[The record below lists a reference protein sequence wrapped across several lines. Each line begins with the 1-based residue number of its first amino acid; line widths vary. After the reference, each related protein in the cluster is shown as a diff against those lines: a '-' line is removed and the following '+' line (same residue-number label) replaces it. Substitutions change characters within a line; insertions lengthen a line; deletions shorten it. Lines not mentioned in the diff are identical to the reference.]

1 MVKNLPASAGDI
13 IDIIQSSGREDPL
26 VKGMTTHSNTLAW
39 RIPRTEEPG
48 GLQPTG
54 SQKSWTRLSDSHTD

>member
-1 MVKNLPASAGDI
+1 MVKNLPANAGDI

-26 VKGMTTHSNTLAW
+26 VKGMTTHSNTLSW

-54 SQKSWTRLSDSHTD
+54 S